1 MTTPIQPI
9 TGTAPLSATAFP
21 ATSRYNG
28 VPIVTLTTAGNRTIP
43 YLQRRILPS
52 PNSFALLQW
61 YTVTQGERLDNIT
74 ARVLGDPEQYWRICD
89 ANGAMRPE
97 DLTDRVGRA
106 LRITLPQ
113 GIPGVPNA

>member
-28 VPIVTLTTAGNRTIP
+28 VPIVTLTTADNRAIA
-43 YLQRRILPS
+43 YLQRRMLPS
-52 PNSFALLQW
+52 PDTFALLQW
-61 YTVTQGERLDNIT
+61 YTVTQGERMDSI
-74 ARVLGDPEQYWRICD
+74 AAKVLSDPEQYWRICD

-97 DLTDRVGRA
+97 DLTDRVGRT

-113 GIPGVPNA
+113 GVPGAANA

>member
-1 MTTPIQPI
+1 MSTTSQPI

-28 VPIVTLTTAGNRTIP
+28 VPIVTLTTADNRTIS
-43 YLQRRILPS
+43 YLQRRMLPS
-52 PNSFALLQW
+52 PDSFALLQW
-61 YTVTQGERLDNIT
+61 YRVTQGERMDSI
-74 ARVLGDPEQYWRICD
+74 AAKFLGDPEQFWRICD

-97 DLTDRVGRA
+97 DLTAVVGRA

-113 GIPGVPNA
+113 GVPGASNA

>member
-1 MTTPIQPI
+1 MTNSVQPV

-28 VPIVTLTTAGNRTIP
+28 LPIVTLTTADNRTIP
-43 YLQRRILPS
+43 YLTRRFLPS
-52 PNSFALLQW
+52 PEDFAVLQLHR
-61 YTVTQGERLDNIT
+61 VTQGERMDSI
-74 ARVLGDPEQYWRICD
+74 AAQFLGDPEQYWRICD

-97 DLTDRVGRA
+97 DLTARMGRQ

-113 GIPGVPNA
+113 GVPGAPRA

>member
-9 TGTAPLSATAFP
+9 TPTVPLSATAFP

-28 VPIVTLTTAGNRTIP
+28 VPIVTRTTADNRTIA
-43 YLQRRILPS
+43 YLKRRMLPS
-52 PNSFALLQW
+52 PDTFALLQR
-61 YTVTQGERLDNIT
+61 YTVTQGERMDSIAAKFLS
-74 ARVLGDPEQYWRICD
+74 DPEQYWRICD

-113 GIPGVPNA
+113 GVPGATNA